1 MNNRMLSGV
10 ALLGAAVIA
19 SPANAVTT
27 LYEFSG
33 AITSQTGSVP
43 FDPAQSLIGENF
55 SGQVRFD
62 PEVANEGH
70 MSAFDRISAIV
81 IGDKL
86 TIDTPNDSAFSTV
99 YADGDRFV
107 GIPPFNPVQ
116 FSSGS
121 STSSCAGSGGV
132 TITGPST
139 MSFSFGCF
147 SGGARL
153 SGSGTYKVAGST
165 NGAVPEPAT
174 WLTMILGFAAVGYSM
189 RRKTILRHV

>member
-1 MNNRMLSGV
+1 MNKRMLSGV
-10 ALLGAAVIA
+10 ALVGAAVTA
-19 SPANAVTT
+19 SPASAVTT
-27 LYEFSG
+27 LFEFSG

-43 FDPAQSLIGENF
+43 FDPARSYVGESF

-62 PEVANEGH
+62 PEVAYEGH
-70 MSAFDRISAIV
+70 MSAFDRISVIV
-81 IGDKL
+81 IGDQL

-99 YADGDRFV
+99 YANGDRFI

-121 STSSCAGSGGV
+121 ATSSCAGSGGV
-132 TITGPST
+132 TITGPTT

-153 SGSGTYKVAGST
+153 SGSGTYRVAGGAA
-165 NGAVPEPAT
+165 GAVPEPAT
-174 WLTMILGFAAVGYSM
+174 WLTMILGFAAIGYSM